1 LLGGRSAGISSQ
13 RAEGGLLRHDQSSFA
28 DLDRLAPTS
37 PLGSTRQAA
46 EPQARYRNRKVTSRH
61 IAQFEPKIHRA
72 LRYLEFTETSDAFVT
87 DAAATTSSPASS
99 KRFAFLVAAG
109 IFLSRVF
116 GLIRDRVFA
125 HYFGNSDAADVFK
138 AALRIPNFL
147 QNLFGEG
154 VLSASFIPVYAN
166 LLARGDQEEAR
177 RTAGAVAA
185 LLSLVTCLLVLFGV
199 VSAPWLIAAIAP
211 GFQGEKRDLTVVL
224 VRILFPGAGLL
235 VGSAWCL
242 GVLNSHRKFF
252 LSYTA
257 PVLWNV
263 AMIVGMVAF
272 AAERSQNSLVV
283 VTAWASVVGSALQV
297 LVQLPMVLKLLGG
310 LKLSLAH
317 QAEHVRAVI
326 HNFFPV
332 FVSRGVVQISAYID
346 AFLAS
351 WLPTG
356 AVSALAYAQTLYT
369 LPVSLFG
376 MSVSAAE
383 LPLMSGALGA
393 AGEVAQLLRTRLNN
407 GLRQIA
413 FLVVPSVVGFLVLG
427 DVIVA
432 AIYQSGRFEHG
443 DVIYVWGIL
452 AGSTVGLL
460 ASTLG
465 RLYSSGYY
473 ALRDTRTPL
482 RFAIVR
488 VLLTTLLGYLAALP
502 VPRFL
507 GIEPRWGVAG
517 LTISAGVASWVEFT
531 LLQRGLRRRIG
542 RVGVPAVFLIQ
553 VWTAALASATIS
565 RGVLMVLGHRGPI
578 FLAVVVLSVYGVVFF
593 GVATLL
599 ELPEAGSMLGML
611 RRRAGMR

>member
-1 LLGGRSAGISSQ
+1 MTDSSAT
-13 RAEGGLLRHDQSSFA
+13 QSA
-28 DLDRLAPTS
+28 
-37 PLGSTRQAA
+37 
-46 EPQARYRNRKVTSRH
+46 
-61 IAQFEPKIHRA
+61 
-72 LRYLEFTETSDAFVT
+72 
-87 DAAATTSSPASS
+87 PASS
-99 KRFAFLVAAG
+99 RRFAFLVASG
-109 IFLSRVF
+109 IFLSRVA

-154 VLSASFIPVYAN
+154 VLSASFIPIYAS
-166 LLARGDQEEAR
+166 LLARGDKEEAR
-177 RTAGAVAA
+177 KTAGAVAA
-185 LLSLVTCLLVLFGV
+185 LLTLSTSILVLLGV
-199 VSAPWLIAAIAP
+199 LAAPWLIAAIAP
-211 GFQGEKRDLTVVL
+211 GFQGEKRELTTLL

-235 VGSAWCL
+235 VASAWCL

-257 PVLWNV
+257 PVLWNI
-263 AMIVGMVAF
+263 AMIAGMLAF
-272 AAERSQNSLVV
+272 GAGRAQNSLVV
-283 VTAWASVVGSALQV
+283 ITAWASVVGSALQV
-297 LVQLPMVLKLLGG
+297 LVQLPMVFKLLGG

-317 QAEHVRAVI
+317 QTEHVRTVI
-326 HNFFPV
+326 RNFFPV

-383 LPLMSGALGA
+383 LPVMSGALGA
-393 AGEVAQLLRTRLNN
+393 ADEVAGILRARMNS
-407 GLRQIA
+407 GLRQIT
-413 FLVVPSVVGFLVLG
+413 FLVVPSVVGFLTLG

-432 AIYQSGRFEHG
+432 AIYQSGRFTHT

-502 VPRFL
+502 LPRLL

-517 LTISAGVASWVEFT
+517 LTISAGIASWVEFT
-531 LLQRGLRRRIG
+531 LLQRGIRRRIG
-542 RVGVPAVFLIQ
+542 QVGVPIAFLAQ
-553 VWTAALASATIS
+553 VWVAALIAAAGA
-565 RGVLMVLGHRGPI
+565 RGTLIAAGHRGPI
-578 FLAVVVLSVYGVVFF
+578 VLAVIVLSVYGILFF
-593 GVATLL
+593 GVSTLL
-599 ELPEAGSMLGML
+599 KLPEAQALLGIL
-611 RRRAGMR
+611 RRRAGIN

>member
-1 LLGGRSAGISSQ
+1 MKKANNRIASAGSS
-13 RAEGGLLRHDQSSFA
+13 
-28 DLDRLAPTS
+28 
-37 PLGSTRQAA
+37 
-46 EPQARYRNRKVTSRH
+46 RK
-61 IAQFEPKIHRA
+61 
-72 LRYLEFTETSDAFVT
+72 Y
-87 DAAATTSSPASS
+87 
-99 KRFAFLVAAG
+99 AFLVAAG
-109 IFLSRVF
+109 IFLSRVA

-138 AALRIPNFL
+138 AAFRIPNFL

-166 LLARGDQEEAR
+166 LLARDDEQEAR
-177 RTAGAVAA
+177 KTAGAVAA
-185 LLSLVTCLLVLFGV
+185 LLALSTSVLVLLGV
-199 VSAPWLIAAIAP
+199 LTAPWLIDAIAP
-211 GFQGEKRDLTVVL
+211 GFHGEKRELTVLL

-252 LSYTA
+252 ISYTA

-263 AMIVGMVAF
+263 AMIAGMIAF
-272 AAERSQNSLVV
+272 GPGRTQDSLVV
-283 VTAWASVVGSALQV
+283 ITAWASVAGSALQV
-297 LVQLPMVLKLLGG
+297 AVQLPMVLQLLGG

-317 QAEHVRAVI
+317 QAQHVRTVMR
-326 HNFFPV
+326 NFFPV

-356 AVSALAYAQTLYT
+356 AVAALAYAQTLYT

-383 LPLMSGALGA
+383 LPVMSGALGEA
-393 AGEVAQLLRTRLNN
+393 DEVASVLRGRL
-407 GLRQIA
+407 GAGMRQIT
-413 FLVVPSVVGFLVLG
+413 FLVVPSVVGFLALG

-432 AIYQSGRFEHG
+432 AIYQSGQFKHA

-452 AGSTVGLL
+452 AGSTVGML

-482 RFAIVR
+482 RFAVVR
-488 VLLTTLLGYLAALP
+488 VMLTTALGYLSALP
-502 VPRFL
+502 LPRML
-507 GIEPRWGVAG
+507 GIAPRWGVAG
-517 LTISAGVASWVEFT
+517 LTISAGIASWVEFT
-531 LLQRGLRRRIG
+531 LLQRGMRRRIG
-542 RVGVPAVFLIQ
+542 PVGVPMRFLAQ
-553 VWTAALASATIS
+553 VWIAALLAAACA
-565 RGVLMVLGHRGPI
+565 RGALMAMGVRGPI
-578 FLAVVVLSVYGVVFF
+578 VLAISVLGVYGLVFF
-593 GVATLL
+593 GVCVAMKM
-599 ELPEAGSMLGML
+599 PEAGTMLGLL
-611 RRRAGMR
+611 RRRFAAR